1 MQATITKRRLDG
13 PILVVEDS
21 DEDFEALSWA
31 VRKLE
36 ITQPMIR
43 CVDGEDA
50 LEYLFRRGRYAD
62 PGAAPR
68 PALILLDLNLTV
80 ADGRDVLSNV
90 KGDADLRSIPVVI
103 WTTSSNPGDVRA
115 CYQEGANTYLRKP
128 FDAQEL
134 LDTVRTLEHYWNDL
148 ALTDAER

>member
-1 MQATITKRRLDG
+1 MSERVL
-13 PILVVEDS
+13 LVVEDS
-21 DEDFEALSWA
+21 DEDFESLRWA
-31 VRKLE
+31 FRKLE
-36 ITQPMIR
+36 IDREMVR
-43 CVDGEDA
+43 VHDA
-50 LEYLFRRGRYAD
+50 EAAVAYLRG
-62 PGAAPR
+62 GNPR
-68 PALILLDLNLTV
+68 PFLVLLDLNLTV
-80 ADGRDVLSNV
+80 ADGRDVLSSV
-90 KGDADLRSIPVVI
+90 KGDAGLRSIPVVI